1 MLELLTLDRED
12 RSASFTESF
21 QHDMDIFIGHY
32 LDLYKT
38 LTIQIAVQAS
48 LTGTLWQ
55 QDKRK
60 I

>member
-1 MLELLTLDRED
+1 
-12 RSASFTESF
+12 
-21 QHDMDIFIGHY
+21 MDIFIGHY

-60 I
+60 IKIKYIFYVSL